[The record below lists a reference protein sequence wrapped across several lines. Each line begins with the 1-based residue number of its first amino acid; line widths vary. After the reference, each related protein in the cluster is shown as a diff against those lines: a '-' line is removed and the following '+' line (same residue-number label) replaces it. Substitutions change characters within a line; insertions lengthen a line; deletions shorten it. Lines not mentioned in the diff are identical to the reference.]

1 MKGWVNKPMVSKLP
15 STEKLEGI
23 SECSYIK
30 MELVYVSF
38 IFREC
43 NSNYQFLYQLA
54 KYIVMSYLC
63 LVLFNDYNNFSGIL
77 NYFNKDFI

>member
-43 NSNYQFLYQLA
+43 NSNNYCFDYQNTFYCA
-54 KYIVMSYLC
+54 
-63 LVLFNDYNNFSGIL
+63 
-77 NYFNKDFI
+77 